1 MAADKKKASGGKNS
15 SKASSKSSRKSKKIS
30 INADA
35 GKSVPC
41 PPIDPENIVVPKG
54 GQVIQF
60 YELSPAFPKKVK
72 GKLQAQPWKLVPR
85 GCKKPLI
92 ENISVGFHEN
102 ASKLERVYERAILV
116 INIQQTEKTGTW
128 RFALGGI
135 ATDLADSDPD
145 NDIKVELIDNGL
157 TMLVFVHVIPEASR
171 AEIGFRFVASFTHSD
186 SGVVDIYASPDPGF
200 IPVRPVA

>member
-1 MAADKKKASGGKNS
+1 MAADKKKASG
-15 SKASSKSSRKSKKIS
+15 SKGSSKSSKQFKIQPGAVVG
-30 INADA
+30 NGAP
-35 GKSVPC
+35 PC

-60 YELSPAFPKKVK
+60 YELSPAFPKKIK
-72 GKLQAQPWKLVPR
+72 GKLTAVPWKLVPQ
-85 GCKKPLI
+85 GCKKPVI
-92 ENISVGFHEN
+92 ENIGVGFHEN
-102 ASKLERVYERAILV
+102 ASKLERVFERAILV
-116 INIQQTEKTGTW
+116 IKINQTEKTGTW

-157 TMLVFVHVIPEASR
+157 TMLVFVHVLPEESR

-200 IPVRPVA
+200 VPVRPVT